1 VTVSS
6 RLLHLEWQA
15 LLILYSHRERE
26 YSPMRL
32 VGYKAA
38 ISGLMRHDPPLARW
52 VGKASE
58 ERVHITD
65 AGIARYH
72 EGYFSL

>member
-1 VTVSS
+1 MTVNS

-26 YSPMRL
+26 FSPMRL
-32 VGYKAA
+32 VGFKPA
-38 ISGLMRHDPPLARW
+38 ISGLIRHDPPLARW

-58 ERVHITD
+58 GKVHITD
-65 AGIARYH
+65 EGIARYH

>member
-1 VTVSS
+1 MNVNS
-6 RLLHLEWQA
+6 RLQHLEWQA
-15 LLILYSHRERE
+15 LMVLYSHRERE

-32 VGYKAA
+32 VGYKPALT
-38 ISGLMRHDPPLARW
+38 GLIRHDPPLARW

-65 AGIARYH
+65 AGIARYE